1 MNLGKFWV
9 NNKHR
14 WVIIGEE
21 NIDKWG
27 SWETV
32 YYDNGL
38 TMCKHLFHIRLHGII
53 YK

>member
-1 MNLGKFWV
+1 MNLGKFWA

-21 NIDKWG
+21 NIDDWE

-38 TMCKHLFHIRLHGII
+38 TMCKQCFHIRLHGII